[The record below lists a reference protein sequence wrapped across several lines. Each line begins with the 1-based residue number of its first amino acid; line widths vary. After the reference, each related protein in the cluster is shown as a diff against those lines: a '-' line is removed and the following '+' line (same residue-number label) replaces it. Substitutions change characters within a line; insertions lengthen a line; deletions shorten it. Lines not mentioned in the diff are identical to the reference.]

1 MQKEYRSLRRRPFLA
16 PVWIFWI
23 AALLGLALAGWAVL
37 AATTTVVVVM
47 RHAETAADGTQD
59 PPLSTAGTERA
70 ARLATIFGGS
80 GHDLPIEAIFVTQ
93 WRRTAATARPLAASL
108 AVPVIAVEA
117 DDVKGLARRILG
129 EFRGRRVLV
138 VAHNPTVPEL
148 VRTLANRA
156 DVPALREDEFGTI
169 YIVAVPRWSR
179 PALLRLALP

>member
-16 PVWIFWI
+16 PVWIFWMS
-23 AALLGLALAGWAVL
+23 ALLGLAVAGWAVL

-47 RHAETAADGTQD
+47 RHAETASDGTQD
-59 PPLSTAGTERA
+59 PPLSAAGTERA

-80 GHDLPIEAIFVTQ
+80 GQHLPIEAIFVTQ

-117 DDVKGLARRILG
+117 DDVKGLVRRILG

-138 VAHNPTVPEL
+138 VAHNPT
-148 VRTLANRA
+148 
-156 DVPALREDEFGTI
+156 DHEFGTI
-169 YIVAVPRWSR
+169 YVVAVPRWSR